1 MTSWRTAAI
10 DASSPPA
17 LASVGLLNKCREPLR
32 VSSAVARCAAGAVA
46 LSLIAACPQRG
57 SDADLKKSQV
67 RLDLAKDF
75 LSKHELEAAEAE
87 ANRALGFAPR
97 NEEAVMVRGL
107 VSLVRAADATRL
119 LEVEACLTGV
129 DAEAVQRDL
138 DESLLKAEIDFKSAS
153 EMAPDYGEAWSN
165 RGVVKTLLESPDE
178 AVQLLTRALENPV
191 RLQNPGLTRAH
202 LGWAQFHRGDM
213 VSAAKELRQALQ
225 FQPGMCVANY
235 RLGRVYFEREE
246 WEKAAEQFQLVSDS
260 ADCGSQEAKY
270 FLMKSRTQQ
279 GLLDDAR
286 AAAEA
291 CMKLAPKSCYAQRCR
306 AESSALGQTETGDA
320 Q

>member
-1 MTSWRTAAI
+1 L
-10 DASSPPA
+10 P
-17 LASVGLLNKCREPLR
+17 NKYRKPLQ
-32 VSSAVARCAAGAVA
+32 VSSAVAGWLLAATTLLTG
-46 LSLIAACPQRG
+46 CPHRG
-57 SDADLKKSQV
+57 SEEDLKKSSV
-67 RLDLAKDF
+67 RLELSKDF

-87 ANRALGFAPR
+87 ANRALGFAPS
-97 NEEAVMVRGL
+97 NDEAFLVRGL
-107 VSLVRAADATRL
+107 VSLVRASDGTRL
-119 LEVEACLTGV
+119 TEVESCLTGV
-129 DAEAVQRDL
+129 DAEAVQRDI
-138 DESLLKAEIDFKSAS
+138 DENLLKAELDFRKAS
-153 EMAPDYGEAWSN
+153 ELAPDYGEAWSN
-165 RGVVKTLLESPDE
+165 RGVVKTLLENPEE

-235 RLGRVYFEREE
+235 RLGRVYFAREE

-306 AESSALGQTETGDA
+306 VEGSALGPMQSGDA